1 MATKKKAVKKRTV
14 KKKVVTSR
22 VPKPRNN
29 GSMSEAAFFG
39 WLREKLRRASMYW
52 KPINVVKKEA
62 QVPYVGENKRRK
74 FSYVCSECKGHFAS
88 DEVVV
93 HHIVECGSLKS
104 FADLPGFAER
114 LFVEKDGLAVLCRG
128 CHDKTHNKNQK

>member
-1 MATKKKAVKKRTV
+1 MARKAKKRVV
-14 KKKVVTSR
+14 KKKVLNPK
-22 VPKPRNN
+22 VPRTRNN

-52 KPINVVKKEA
+52 KPISAIKKEA

-74 FSYVCSECKGHFAS
+74 FSYACGECKGHFS
-88 DEVVV
+88 DKEVVV

-104 FADLPGFAER
+104 FGDLSGFAER
-114 LFVEKDGLAVLCRG
+114 LFVEKDGLILICKE
-128 CHDKTHNKNQK
+128 CHTKIHNK